1 MRISCI
7 RLAQPNQSCSSA
19 DTHNALQ
26 EAAAEQKKVKARAGA
41 CLARMRNWKLAQ
53 AFLVWQEHVANRKVS
68 AAVTVTE
75 ISRNARIWCPQAA
88 DLTQAAVSE
97 VSW

>member
-26 EAAAEQKKVKARAGA
+26 EAAAEQKQAKARAGA

-53 AFLVWQEHVANRKVS
+53 AFLVWQEHVATRKVG
-68 AAVTVTE
+68 ADVTVTQ
-75 ISRNARIWCPQAA
+75 IS
-88 DLTQAAVSE
+88 
-97 VSW
+97 